1 MKKEEKFNITNTTK
15 TRIPPVSFL
24 EIKNSILGEKYEL
37 SLVFCGNRKSKELNK
52 IYRNKDYTPNVL
64 SFPLDKKSGEI
75 FINPHVAKKEAPKFN
90 KNYTNFVGFLFIH
103 GCLHLKGMEHGSTMD
118 KAEEKFCKEF
128 RIS

>member
-1 MKKEEKFNITNTTK
+1 MQDNFEITNMTK
-15 TRIPPVSFL
+15 DTLPRVSFL
-24 EIKNSILGEKYEL
+24 EIKNSILGKKYEL

-64 SFPLDKKSGEI
+64 SFPLDKNSGEI

-118 KAEEKFCKEF
+118 KTEEKFCKKF
-128 RIS
+128 GID

>member
-1 MKKEEKFNITNTTK
+1 MSENFQILNMTK
-15 TRIPPVSFL
+15 DTLPRVSFA
-24 EIKNSILGEKYEL
+24 EIKNAILGKKYEL

-52 IYRNKDYTPNVL
+52 KYRNKDYTPNVL
-64 SFPLDKKSGEI
+64 SFPLDKNSGEI
-75 FINPHVAKKEAPKFN
+75 FINPHIAKKEAPNFN
-90 KNYTNFVGFLFIH
+90 KKYTNFVGYLFIH

>member
-1 MKKEEKFNITNTTK
+1 MSENFQILNMTK
-15 TRIPPVSFL
+15 DTLPRVSFA
-24 EIKNSILGEKYEL
+24 EIKNAILGKKYEL

-52 IYRNKDYTPNVL
+52 KYRNKDYTPNVL
-64 SFPLDKKSGEI
+64 SFPLDKNSGEI
-75 FINPHVAKKEAPKFN
+75 FINPHIAKKEAPNFN
-90 KNYTNFVGFLFIH
+90 KNYTNFVGYLFIH

>member
-1 MKKEEKFNITNTTK
+1 MKNFNILNMTK
-15 TRIPPVSFL
+15 STLPNVPFAK
-24 EIKNSILGEKYEL
+24 IKDEILGKKYEL

-52 IYRNKDYTPNVL
+52 IYRDKDYTPNVL
-64 SFPLDKKSGEI
+64 SFPLDKNSGEI
-75 FINPHVAKKEAPKFN
+75 FINPHVAKKEAPKFS